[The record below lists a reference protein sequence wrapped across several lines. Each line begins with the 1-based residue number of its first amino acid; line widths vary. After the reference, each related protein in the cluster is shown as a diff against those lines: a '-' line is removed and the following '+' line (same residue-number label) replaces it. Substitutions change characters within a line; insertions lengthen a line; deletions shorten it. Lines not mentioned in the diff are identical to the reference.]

1 MEGANYILFMRSC
14 GEALK
19 LSLNSTHERE
29 KNKGVWNKKE
39 DRTEQVGEEKKNKTR
54 RRQVC
59 GGRVKIG
66 GIRIAKKTAR
76 GGEDEE
82 REKRGGA
89 LITHT

>member
-1 MEGANYILFMRSC
+1 MSVKE
-14 GEALK
+14 
-19 LSLNSTHERE
+19 ERGQ
-29 KNKGVWNKKE
+29 N
-39 DRTEQVGEEKKNKTR
+39 RTGGRGKKNKTR

-89 LITHT
+89 LITHTQKKHSFIFFFTREGLCKKFVSSDSLQ

>member
-1 MEGANYILFMRSC
+1 M
-14 GEALK
+14 
-19 LSLNSTHERE
+19 
-29 KNKGVWNKKE
+29 
-39 DRTEQVGEEKKNKTR
+39 GEEKKNKTR

>member
-1 MEGANYILFMRSC
+1 M
-14 GEALK
+14 
-19 LSLNSTHERE
+19 
-29 KNKGVWNKKE
+29 
-39 DRTEQVGEEKKNKTR
+39 
-54 RRQVC
+54 C

-89 LITHT
+89 LITHTQKKTLFFFFFLLGKDSVKSLSQVTHFSEL